1 MQDLTFP
8 PDVAIDSSTL
18 SEMIDAVVAAVVSS
32 TPHAALLPASE
43 MRQIARHG
51 AEVSAALPPARRPLG
66 IAASARDELSRA
78 LMAHNGVVVP
88 PAM

>member
-8 PDVAIDSSTL
+8 PDVAMDSSTL

-51 AEVSAALPPARRPLG
+51 AEVSAALPPARRP